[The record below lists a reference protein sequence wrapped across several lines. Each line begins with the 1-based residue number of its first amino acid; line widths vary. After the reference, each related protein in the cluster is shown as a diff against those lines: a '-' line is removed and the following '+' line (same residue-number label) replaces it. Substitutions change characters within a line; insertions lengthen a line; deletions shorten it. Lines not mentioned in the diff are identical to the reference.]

1 MNLTKALNI
10 ASAVAGCL
18 GTALMYRGTFGLV
31 APGAYMS
38 VALLAEVKKGN
49 DRRQLLQRTGL
60 LLLTI
65 SFLVQGVAQ
74 FAPE

>member
-1 MNLTKALNI
+1 
-10 ASAVAGCL
+10 
-18 GTALMYRGTFGLV
+18 MYRGTFGLV